1 MKRIFTLIAAIVGL
15 SACNNP
21 IDNPDP
27 INPITPDKD
36 WITFSPSANLS
47 PVIAAEG
54 GSVEVSFSAYGNW
67 QLAANQQRV
76 AEWLTVSPSSGSK
89 GDNTI
94 TITADANGTYDERNA
109 TVKLTC
115 GTETKSIV
123 VTQKQKDAITVS
135 KSKFEISAMG
145 ETISVEVKSNI
156 EYSYK
161 IEDDAKS
168 WVAEIGTKAM
178 AAKTLSFRISEN
190 EDNAKREGTITFSSG
205 DIKETIK
212 IYQEGAKPTIVLTKS
227 EYAVAA
233 GGETIKVEVK
243 SNVDVSYSIASG
255 IDWIKESATKA
266 MSTSTF
272 YFQIAANSSYESRTA
287 EIFFKNEANG
297 LSEKVIITQV
307 PKNALVIA
315 KNSYNIDN
323 KGGNIEIEVSHN
335 VDFDIDIADS
345 WVSQI
350 STKSYTTDKLVFTVA
365 ENTTTDNRETKITF
379 TSKDKTISQDVII
392 YQSQSNALIL
402 SEKEKAISADGGT
415 FTIEIN
421 HNIDFDVVIPE
432 IDWITSVET
441 KAISTSTKS
450 FSVFKNETYD
460 ARSAEIIFKS
470 KDGSL
475 SDKVIVTQMQKGAII
490 VAKDLYEF
498 DRSGGE
504 LTVEVNHSVEFDVEI
519 SDGWISEV
527 STKAMSTTAM
537 IFSIANNDSGKKR
550 EGHITFKSKD
560 ESISQCITVKQG
572 IITTI
577 VTSKKNLIFYPEGG
591 SEKIEINP
599 LVKFTYDIDEGSGP
613 NWIQSS
619 SIQEPT
625 INLKIGTNDSS
636 DERLGYVYVT
646 DIESGKVDT
655 VKIVQR
661 AFDVYIIEDEYSC
674 SYKGGSLTIDFQT
687 NVPYSVELKDSP
699 DWISIVSTKALSPS
713 VISFN
718 CNKNTS
724 TSSRIAIV
732 QFFNSYGECTKEIA
746 IRQYSSHYEGD
757 YIVDSEEDALFLN
770 QCAFT
775 AIDGD
780 LTIKDIPSA
789 ASMNNIIEEISGSL
803 YLYCQYPKGMS
814 NFDGLYGLKHVVG
827 DVIIKGDTWKLM
839 STEGLNNLNKI
850 DGSLNIHGQYD
861 KNAFKGLIGLTSIGR
876 NLTISASSSYRIT
889 VPFTG
894 LNNLLSVGGDI
905 SISNADDLT
914 GLELTKVNNLTLS
927 NVNSFTGLSRLHEIS
942 GNLEITGDST
952 ADSFAGFDN
961 LEIIGGN
968 FYISAGPAKGN
979 VFSNISSFSGFSK
992 LRQIGGNFEIYSYV
1006 YTDGSAF
1013 PNLTSL
1019 DGFESL
1025 TKVNGNFLL
1034 HSRMQERNKDNGGT
1048 GEIYIF
1054 PKLLEINIPTLQEI
1068 GGNLEITNTT
1078 MAAQYRGGG
1087 KYCYGI
1093 DYKNVTFNNLKKIG
1107 GNFVCSDI
1115 AEDSYWSGN
1124 NAYKLCK
1131 APPKLESLAGL
1142 SANMAFSSIN
1152 DGFLSLTEIDNLT
1165 LTKENCLGFPAIET
1179 IKKGLEITLFDDPG
1193 EEFKMDKL
1201 KIIGGDL
1208 SIYLS
1213 RYNHYELSIMQSLET
1228 IGGSFNLELST
1239 MQDQFVNRITGFT
1252 NLSSVKSISV
1262 SNFTKVDDFRV
1273 FVNAVKN
1280 GSSWICSGCAFNPT
1294 QTQMRNGIYKED

>member
-1 MKRIFTLIAAIVGL
+1 MKRIFALITAIVGL
-15 SACNNP
+15 SAC
-21 IDNPDP
+21 DKTLDKPDP

-47 PVIAAEG
+47 PVISADG
-54 GSVEVSFSAYGNW
+54 GSVAVSFSAYGNW
-67 QLAANQQRV
+67 QLADNQQRV

-145 ETISVEVKSNI
+145 ETISVEVKANI

-178 AAKTLSFRISEN
+178 AAKTLSFKISEN
-190 EDNAKREGTITFSSG
+190 EDNDKREGTITFSSG

-212 IYQEGAKPTIVLTKS
+212 IYQEGAKPAIVLTQS

-255 IDWIKESATKA
+255 IDWIIESNTKA

-272 YFQIAANSSYESRTA
+272 YFQIAANESYESRTA
-287 EIFFKNEANG
+287 EIFFRNEANG

-350 STKSYTTDKLVFTVA
+350 STKSYTTDKMVFTVA

-421 HNIDFDVVIPE
+421 HNVDFDVVMPDV
-432 IDWITSVET
+432 DWITEVET
-441 KAISTSTKS
+441 KAMLTSTKS
-450 FSVFKNETYD
+450 FSVAKNDSYD

-470 KDGSL
+470 KDSNL
-475 SDKVIVTQMQKGAII
+475 SDKVTVTQMQKGAII

-504 LTVEVNHSVEFDVEI
+504 LTVEVNHSVDFEIEI
-519 SDGWISEV
+519 SDGWITEV
-527 STKAMSTTAM
+527 TTKALSTTTET
-537 IFSIANNDSGKKR
+537 FSIANNDSGEER
-550 EGHITFKSKD
+550 EGTITFKSKD

-599 LVKFTYDIDEGSGP
+599 FVKFTYDIDEGSGL

-674 SYKGGSLTIDFQT
+674 SYEGGSLTIDFQT

-724 TSSRIAIV
+724 SSSRIAIV

-770 QCAFT
+770 KCAFT

-780 LTIKDIPSA
+780 LTIKDIRSA

-803 YLYCQYPKGMS
+803 YLYCQYPQGMS

-827 DVIIKGDTWKLM
+827 DVIIQGETWKLM

-850 DGSLNIHGQYD
+850 DGSLTIHGQYD
-861 KNAFKGLIGLTSIGR
+861 KNAFKGLIGLTSIGG
-876 NLTISASSSYRIT
+876 NLTISSNSRIT

-927 NVNSFTGLSRLHEIS
+927 NVNSFTGLSKLHEIS

-968 FYISAGPAKGN
+968 FYIYARANNGN

-1006 YTDGSAF
+1006 YTDGSVF

-1034 HSRMQERNKDNGGT
+1034 HSRMQQRNKDNGASGR
-1048 GEIYIF
+1048 IYIF

-1078 MAAQYRGGG
+1078 TESQYRNGG
-1087 KYCYGI
+1087 KNCYGI
-1093 DYKNVTFNNLKKIG
+1093 DYKNVSFNNLKKIG
-1107 GNFVCSDI
+1107 GNFICSDI
-1115 AEDSYWSGN
+1115 AEDSYWSGY

-1131 APPKLESLAGL
+1131 APPKLECLAGL
-1142 SANMAFSSIN
+1142 SADMAFSSIN
-1152 DGFLSLTEIDNLT
+1152 DGFLSLTEIDSLT
-1165 LTKENCLGFPAIET
+1165 LRKENCLGFPAIET
-1179 IKKGLEITLFDDPG
+1179 INKGLEISLYDDPG

-1213 RYNHYELSIMQSLET
+1213 KYNHNELSIMQSLET
-1228 IGGSFNLELST
+1228 IGGSLNLELST
-1239 MQDQFVNRITGFT
+1239 YGEQFVNKITGFT
-1252 NLSSVKSISV
+1252 NLLSAKSISV

>member
-1 MKRIFTLIAAIVGL
+1 MKRKFIIPLLVLGISIG
-15 SACNNP
+15 ACQKPDDGPENKTQTPESGSQNP
-21 IDNPDP
+21 GGSETTPTYTIDIPSSEDTNPVLG
-27 INPITPDKD
+27 I
-36 WITFSPSANLS
+36 
-47 PVIAAEG
+47 EG
-54 GSVEVSFSAYGNW
+54 GNVVLNFRTS
-67 QLAANQQRV
+67 
-76 AEWLTVSPSSGSK
+76 AEWTANVINTRADSWVDVSPKSGNT
-89 GDNTI
+89 GDSQI
-94 TITADANGTYDERNA
+94 TISVAQNDTYDERSA
-109 TVKLTC
+109 TVQIKC
-115 GTETKSIV
+115 GSAEKNIV
-123 VTQKQKDAITVS
+123 VTQKQKDALTVT
-135 KSKFEISAMG
+135 KSRFDIPAEGG
-145 ETISVEVKSNI
+145 EVTIEVNSNI
-156 EYSYK
+156 SYDYA
-161 IEDDAKS
+161 IDAEGAKWIKEAQTRALS
-168 WVAEIGTKAM
+168 TTTLQFVIAENT
-178 AAKTLSFRISEN
+178 EV
-190 EDNAKREGTITFSSG
+190 EKREGSITISSG
-205 DIKETIK
+205 DLEETINV
-212 IYQEGAKPTIVLTKS
+212 YQEGAEPVLVLS
-227 EYAVAA
+227 QNEYTVKAE
-233 GGETIKVEVK
+233 GETIQVDVK
-243 SNVDVSYSIASG
+243 SNVNV
-255 IDWIKESATKA
+255 SATIQSGTTWISEISTRA
-266 MSTSTF
+266 MSTNTF
-272 YFQIAANSSYESRTA
+272 
-287 EIFFKNEANG
+287 FFSIDKNED
-297 LSEKVIITQV
+297 LD
-307 PKNALVIA
+307 P
-315 KNSYNIDN
+315 
-323 KGGNIEIEVSHN
+323 
-335 VDFDIDIADS
+335 
-345 WVSQI
+345 
-350 STKSYTTDKLVFTVA
+350 
-365 ENTTTDNRETKITF
+365 
-379 TSKDKTISQDVII
+379 
-392 YQSQSNALIL
+392 
-402 SEKEKAISADGGT
+402 
-415 FTIEIN
+415 
-421 HNIDFDVVIPE
+421 
-432 IDWITSVET
+432 
-441 KAISTSTKS
+441 
-450 FSVFKNETYD
+450 
-460 ARSAEIIFKS
+460 RSAEITFVNVDNGLREKIS
-470 KDGSL
+470 IMQL
-475 SDKVIVTQMQKGAII
+475 QKGAIAI
-490 VAKDLYEF
+490 AKNLYEF

-577 VTSKKNLIFYPEGG
+577 VTSKKSLIFYPEGG

-770 QCAFT
+770 KCAFT

-803 YLYCQYPKGMS
+803 YLYCQYPQGMS

-827 DVIIKGDTWKLM
+827 DVIIQGDPWKLM

-861 KNAFKGLIGLTSIGR
+861 KNAFKGLIGLTSIGG
-876 NLTISASSSYRIT
+876 NLTISASSSDRIT

-968 FYISAGPAKGN
+968 FYISARADRGN

-1006 YTDGSAF
+1006 YTDGSVF

-1034 HSRMQERNKDNGGT
+1034 HSRMQERNKDNGGI
-1048 GEIYIF
+1048 GKIYIF

-1078 MAAQYRGGG
+1078 MAAQYRNGG

-1093 DYKNVTFNNLKKIG
+1093 DYKNVTFNNLQKIG

-1131 APPKLESLAGL
+1131 APPKLECLAGL

-1165 LTKENCLGFPAIET
+1165 LTEENCLGFPAIET
-1179 IKKGLEITLFDDPG
+1179 INKGLNITLFDDPG

-1213 RYNHYELSIMQSLET
+1213 RYNHNELSIMQSLET

-1239 MQDQFVNRITGFT
+1239 MQDQFVNKITGFT

-1262 SNFTKVDDFRV
+1262 RNFTKVDDFRV